1 MLLNH
6 GAVPTPGEKIAIARN
21 AKKPVW
27 SQAHLADRLDGSLG
41 LSSRQWLDR
50 IKNLE
55 GERTKPRSDYMT
67 AIADAMGVDRNWMA
81 VEGPGP
87 VRWTAS
93 NASFLNTPKS
103 TLRQIPYLGYVPAFG
118 VAWPSEELEV
128 ENQVSTSYRGDE
140 DVFAVKLR
148 GKALQPPY
156 RPGTQFVVVR
166 GSAPVP
172 DVLNLALSEEG
183 KLLLGQIR
191 RDGQRWMMDFS
202 NPSEESVDVSD
213 WRFLGH
219 VAAMEYEAPE
229 GLTL

>member
-1 MLLNH
+1 M
-6 GAVPTPGEKIAIARN
+6 
-21 AKKPVW
+21 
-27 SQAHLADRLDGSLG
+27 DGVLG
-41 LSSRQWLDR
+41 LSEKQWLDR

-55 GERTKPRSDYMT
+55 GERTKPRPDYLA
-67 AIADAMGVDRNWMA
+67 AIAETMGVDRTWI
-81 VEGPGP
+81 VTDGPGP

-93 NASFLNTPKS
+93 NASFANASKPS
-103 TLRQIPYLGYVPAFG
+103 LRQIPYLGYVPAFG
-118 VAWPSEELEV
+118 VAWPTEELEV
-128 ENQVSTSYRGDE
+128 ENQVSTSYSGDE

-156 RPGTQFVVVR
+156 RPGTLFVVVR

-172 DVLNLALSEEG
+172 DVLNLALSDEG
-183 KLLLGQIR
+183 SLMLGQLR
-191 RDGQRWMMDFS
+191 RDGERWMMDFS
-202 NPSEESVDVSD
+202 NPTEESVEVTD